1 MKRFIIGNWKCNK
14 SSDDGR
20 RWLDSFAGLYSP
32 KNNLE
37 IIIAPSFVIIESIA
51 DHLQQLGLDNVHLAA
66 QDLSPYPKG
75 SYTGAVAADML
86 RGLVQYVIT
95 GHSERRRYFH
105 ENNQDV
111 ANKVSEACDA
121 DLIPIVCVD
130 SSYALSQLAGLVDME
145 CEQMIV
151 AYTPV
156 DALNVNVPEPV
167 GKVSEAVRHIREMY
181 SEWPVIYGGALRP
194 DNASQYL
201 DLQEVSGLFLGSTSL
216 DAEKFGAVCSLAAGL
231 QL

>member
-1 MKRFIIGNWKCNK
+1 MKRYIIGNWKCHK

-20 RWLDSFAGLYSP
+20 RWLDSFAELYSP
-32 KNNLE
+32 KDN
-37 IIIAPSFVIIESIA
+37 IKVIIAPSFVVLESIA
-51 DHLQQLGLDNVHLAA
+51 DHLQQLGLDNVYLAA

-105 ENNQDV
+105 ENNRDV

-130 SSYALSQLAGLVDME
+130 SSYALAQLAALVDID

-156 DALNVNVPEPV
+156 DALNVRASEPV
-167 GKVSEAVRHIREMY
+167 GNVSEAVRHIREMY
-181 SEWPVIYGGALRP
+181 SEWPIIYGGALEP
-194 DNASQYL
+194 GNAEQYL
-201 DLQEVSGLFLGSTSL
+201 TLPELSGIFLGSTSL
-216 DAEKFGAVCSLAAGL
+216 DAEKFSAVCSLA
-231 QL
+231 

>member
-1 MKRFIIGNWKCNK
+1 MKRYIIGNWKCNK

-20 RWLDSFAGLYSP
+20 RWLDSFAELYTP

-37 IIIAPSFVIIESIA
+37 IIIAPSFVVIESIA

-66 QDLSPYPKG
+66 QDLSPFPKG

-130 SSYALSQLAGLVDME
+130 SSYALAQLAGLVDIE

-167 GKVSEAVRHIREMY
+167 GKVSEALDHIREMY

-194 DNASQYL
+194 GNADQYFTL
-201 DLQEVSGLFLGSTSL
+201 PELSGLFLGSTSL
-216 DAEKFGAVCSLAAGL
+216 DAEKFAAVCELAGL
-231 QL
+231 KS